1 MVGLGLKKC
10 FFFFPKS
17 KVIYFRTFMVGAGP
31 LWGKDS
37 FTEGLG
43 RSTDTLSQNHG
54 HLLICPLLDDG

>member
-1 MVGLGLKKC
+1 
-10 FFFFPKS
+10 
-17 KVIYFRTFMVGAGP
+17 MVGASP

-54 HLLICPLLDDG
+54 HLLICLLLDDG